1 MKTFICHA
9 ISFLAKTASVVL
21 VFCLLACLGVTK
33 IMWLNYFPPFMFQ
46 YFIGAGVLTLIFALL
61 RNKRWL
67 LLNIA
72 TLMIT
77 GGTYIEANNLHM
89 PIPSITEE
97 DSWRLNIISFNQLR
111 YNDQIGAFLN
121 RPDVQKADV
130 IVVLEAN
137 KHTKD
142 AADKLE
148 GIFPHQFRALG
159 LSSKS
164 MVILSKYPLES
175 LKRERFFADDPAE
188 NFLVS
193 FNIRPNQETNPAQII
208 AAHTKAPIPYR
219 RITERN
225 AELVRL
231 AAVINAAHKDHAV
244 IALGDLNITPYNLNF
259 KTLLKQT
266 GLTLPYGNMNA
277 PAHSWPRFAPWFLRF
292 QIDHMLINNNVTTIS
307 FKTLDAAG
315 SDHLP
320 ISGDFW
326 VHNVPK
332 SH

>member
-1 MKTFICHA
+1 
-9 ISFLAKTASVVL
+9 
-21 VFCLLACLGVTK
+21 
-33 IMWLNYFPPFMFQ
+33 MWLNYFPPFMFQ
-46 YFIGAGVLTLIFALL
+46 YFIGASVLTLIFALL

-72 TLMIT
+72 ALLIT
-77 GGTYIEANNLHM
+77 GGTFFEANKLHM
-89 PIPSITEE
+89 PIPSMTEE

-111 YNDQIGAFLN
+111 YNDEIGAFLN
-121 RPDVQKADV
+121 RPDAQKADV
-130 IVVLEAN
+130 IVILEAN

-148 GIFPHQFRALG
+148 SIFPHQFRALG

-164 MVILSKYPLES
+164 MVILSKYPLENV
-175 LKRERFFADDPAE
+175 KRERFFADDPAE
-188 NFLVS
+188 NFIVS
-193 FNIRPNQETNPAQII
+193 FDIRPNEETNPAQII
-208 AAHTKAPIPYR
+208 AVHTKAPIPYR
-219 RITERN
+219 RIAERN

-231 AAVINAAHKDHAV
+231 ADVIKATNKDHAV

-259 KTLLKQT
+259 KALLKQT

-292 QIDHMLINNNVTTIS
+292 QIDHMLINNNVTTNS

-332 SH
+332 SN